1 MKTAQDI
8 NTINEVINL
17 IKTEIG
23 EEYAEKSSNVI
34 RSLFSSLLLKTI
46 DLTSENEQ
54 LKRQSMQKLNNF
66 FS

>member
-1 MKTAQDI
+1 MKAAQDI
-8 NTINEVINL
+8 STINEIINL

-23 EEYAEKSSNVI
+23 EDYAEKSSDII

-54 LKRQSMQKLNNF
+54 LKRQSMQNLNKF